1 MSDPL
6 PAPDFARTQ
15 FNVSPT
21 DIGSGYAAGITQAD
35 QSVAQAIGS
44 VSQVYTQ
51 NRNADDMLT
60 AMQTNKMITPDEYEA
75 VAGKSLGAKQ
85 QLLGM
90 YATEYAA
97 QQAQARALAQQRGGG
112 AVDIGV
118 AHAKLLDTINQLR
131 QGYSTDPRK
140 TPYQPPAQQPPAQQP
155 PAQQPPAGTI
165 ISKAMPGPIAPGTKV
180 VQIKDEKGNLST
192 AYQTPD
198 NKLID
203 PKTGQVLQ

>member
-1 MSDPL
+1 MSEYL
-6 PAPDFARTQ
+6 PAPQ
-15 FNVSPT
+15 FNLTYDVKPT
-21 DIGSGYAAGITQAD
+21 DIGSGYAAGITQAGK
-35 QSVAQAIGS
+35 SLAEAIGS
-44 VSQVYTQ
+44 VSQTYTQ

-60 AMQTNKMITPDEYEA
+60 AMQANKMITPDEYEA

-90 YATEYAA
+90 YATEYAS
-97 QQAQARALAQQRGGG
+97 QQAQQRALALQKGTG

-118 AHAKLLDTINQLR
+118 AHAKLLDTITQLR

-140 TPYQPPAQQPPAQQP
+140 TPYQPAQQQPAQQQP
-155 PAQQPPAGTI
+155 GTVI
-165 ISKAMPGPIAPGTKV
+165 PKQIPGPIAPGTKV
-180 VQIKDEKGNLST
+180 VQVKDDKGNLST

-203 PKTGQVLQ
+203 PKTGNVLQ